1 MTTPQIEQ
9 GYTKIANEIVGYL
22 ARTYMSSYE
31 SQILWAIFSKTYGFN
46 KKEDW
51 VSNSQFVEITGM
63 HKAHVSRT
71 LKKLILRKIVTQLGN
86 KIAFQ
91 KDSRLWCKLPKQV
104 TVTQIGTTV
113 TQTGQKVTQMGF
125 LLPKQADTK
134 DNIQKTITKDTI
146 TKERAYSSIGSLDD
160 ICLQEI
166 ADKYEVPFAFVKSK
180 LDDMENW
187 LKAKG
192 KRYKDYKSA
201 LSNWVKKDALQI
213 RQEQHDRSKIAF
225 IDTK

>member
-71 LKKLILRKIVTQLGN
+71 LKKLMLRKIVTQSGN

-104 TVTQIGTTV
+104 TVTQIGTSV
-113 TQTGQKVTQMGF
+113 TQTGKKVTQMGF

-146 TKERAYSSIGSLDD
+146 TKERAYSSIGSLDE

-166 ADKYEVPFAFVKSK
+166 ANKYQVPLGFVKSK
-180 LDDMENW
+180 LDDMDNW

>member
-22 ARTYMSSYE
+22 AKTYMSSYE

-71 LKKLILRKIVTQLGN
+71 LKKLMLRKIVTQSGN

-91 KDSRLWCKLPKQV
+91 KDSRL
-104 TVTQIGTTV
+104 
-113 TQTGQKVTQMGF
+113 
-125 LLPKQADTK
+125 
-134 DNIQKTITKDTI
+134 
-146 TKERAYSSIGSLDD
+146 
-160 ICLQEI
+160 
-166 ADKYEVPFAFVKSK
+166 
-180 LDDMENW
+180 
-187 LKAKG
+187 
-192 KRYKDYKSA
+192 
-201 LSNWVKKDALQI
+201 
-213 RQEQHDRSKIAF
+213 
-225 IDTK
+225 